1 MLVNAHILG
10 STPEAVKKEWG
21 ACERSGAVGVC
32 VTAGDLA
39 RGRQ

>member
-10 STPEAVKKEWG
+10 STPEAVKKESG
-21 ACERSGAVGVC
+21 GERSGAVGVC
-32 VTAGDLA
+32 VAAGDLA